1 MPVLP
6 HLADRHIRFIELIHH
21 GARELVGPEVAVVEH
36 QDVTVRHDFD
46 GVLMGEPREPIDVII
61 GPREIVSLCL
71 LASEPPHDLATIAV
85 DLEDSVEMAYG
96 QQEVAICIF
105 ADAIRMGVVDRR
117 SCEIDGIHGVKNI
130 CVIKR

>member
-1 MPVLP
+1 MPELP
-6 HLADRHIRFIELIHH
+6 HLRDRHIHFIELIHH
-21 GARELVGPEVAVVEH
+21 GARKPICPKVPVVEH
-36 QDVTVRHDFD
+36 QDITVRHDFD

-71 LASEPPHDLATIAV
+71 LASEPPHDLTAIPV
-85 DLEDSVEMAYG
+85 DLEYSIEMAHG
-96 QQEVAICIF
+96 QQEVAIYIF